1 MTDDHMFTDMD
12 REKQRVRERVW
23 GALDAGGAVRDDT
36 AYGRIPD
43 FVGSREAAAALG
55 GLAVWKQAGVIK
67 AVPDRAQLPVRA
79 LALAEGKT
87 VFMAVPR
94 LADRH
99 PFYLLDPTALTVPPE
114 EAASSRVAAVI
125 APKVGVDA
133 LRPVDMVV
141 LGSVAVNRAGVR
153 IGKGAGYS
161 DLEFAFLT
169 EAGLI
174 GDHTV
179 VVTTVHPLQV
189 LDEEL
194 PATLHDVGVDVIVT
208 PDEIITCSSPH
219 RPSGLIWEHLD
230 AAKIAS
236 IPVLAASR
244 PPYGRTR
251 ATPGCPAVP
260 PVPPSPNASSAPAPD
275 RP

>member
-1 MTDDHMFTDMD
+1 MNDDRGFADVD

-23 GALDAGGAVRDDT
+23 DALDAAGAVHDVT
-36 AYGRIPD
+36 AHGRIPN
-43 FVGSREAAAALG
+43 FVGSVEAAVRLGALAA
-55 GLAVWKQAGVIK
+55 WKQAEVVK
-67 AVPDRAQLPVRA
+67 AVPDKAQLPVRA
-79 LALAEGKT
+79 RALAEGKT

-99 PFYLLDPTALTVPPE
+99 PFYLLDPETLTVPAA
-114 EAASSRVAAVI
+114 EAASSRVAAAI
-125 APKVGVDA
+125 APKVAVDA

-179 VVTTVHPLQV
+179 VVTTVHRLQV

-208 PDEIITCSSPH
+208 PEEIITCSSPH

-230 AAKIAS
+230 AEKIAS

-244 PPYGRTR
+244 PPYGRTPPPP
-251 ATPGCPAVP
+251 ACPA
-260 PVPPSPNASSAPAPD
+260 
-275 RP
+275 

>member
-1 MTDDHMFTDMD
+1 MSDDRRFTGVD
-12 REKQRVRERVW
+12 REKQRLRERVW
-23 GALDAGGAVRDDT
+23 DALDAAGAVHDVT
-36 AYGRIPD
+36 AHGRIPD
-43 FVGSREAAAALG
+43 FVGSREAAERLG
-55 GLAVWKQAGVIK
+55 GLAAWKQAGVVK
-67 AVPDRAQLPVRA
+67 SVPDKAQLPVRA
-79 LALAEGKT
+79 LALTQGKT

-94 LADRH
+94 LADRR
-99 PFYLLDPTALTVPPE
+99 PFYLLDPGALTVPPA

-179 VVTTVHPLQV
+179 VVTTVHQLQV

-208 PDEIITCSSPH
+208 PEEVITCPAPH

-236 IPVLAASR
+236 IPVLAAR
-244 PPYGRTR
+244 G
-251 ATPGCPAVP
+251 PA
-260 PVPPSPNASSAPAPD
+260 
-275 RP
+275 R